1 MNQEQLDE
9 LIALEKKASK
19 APWKRLGEVSVMGRR
34 KGIFETTPKNRK
46 AAEDIDFVVALR
58 NAFPDIV
65 ETLRSTLKIGESNG
79 SQGNSKISQ
88 ED

>member
-1 MNQEQLDE
+1 MTLEQLNE

-19 APWKRLGEVSVMGRR
+19 QPWARLGAVSVVGRR

-46 AAEDIDFVVALR
+46 ALQDIEFVVALR

-65 ETLRSTLKIGESNG
+65 EILKEKIGET
-79 SQGNSKISQ
+79 K
-88 ED
+88 